1 MMGLWFFG
9 LLALGLLLLW
19 LTQRGRTRSGM
30 PRGRVIYTDTGGWNR
45 LERPLFSREFLL
57 TGKPDYLVADGDD
70 VIPVEV
76 KSSRAPILRPRPST
90 VLRTSSGQ
98 AQPYPSHILQLAA
111 YCLLVEECYQK
122 RPPYGIIKYA
132 DRAFE
137 VDYTFELEDELL
149 ATLDDIR
156 ADLAEGDAPR
166 DHDEPVRCQSC
177 GYHQHCAQAIC

>member
-1 MMGLWFFG
+1 MMGLFFFG

-19 LTQRGRTRSGM
+19 LTQRGHVRSGL
-30 PRGRVIYTDTGGWNR
+30 PPGRVIYTDTGGWNR

-76 KSSRAPILRPRPST
+76 KSRRAPVLRPG
-90 VLRTSSGQ
+90 SGQ
-98 AQPYPSHILQLAA
+98 TQPYPSHILQLAA
-111 YCLLVEECYQK
+111 YCLLVEECYRR

-137 VDYTFELEDELL
+137 VDYTPELEDELL
-149 ATLDDIR
+149 ATLDDMR
-156 ADLAEGDAPR
+156 ADLAEDNAPR
-166 DHDEPVRCQSC
+166 DHDEPARCQSC
-177 GYHQHCAQAIC
+177 GYYQHCDQAID